1 MRRRGNATS
10 RMLIFAFL
18 LVLVGL
24 NAPGLLSQSQIES
37 PEAPRVTYVL
47 LPKARESKPAKC
59 VVAPP
64 SLPADKCPP
73 GSVPAIGTV
82 INWIAADG
90 TDFEGAIGYEDI
102 NKDIVKISFRVVE
115 ATEVKDAP
123 PGTFKAGQ
131 TFSFEPP
138 AQTDSTGAFDF
149 RIFTTV
155 PQDVAL
161 EVTLEDAKK
170 NVSQPKIFSF
180 KAVGP
185 EPIISGIDFQEQI
198 PLGAKQQVQ
207 IGFVDREGQLSKVEF
222 QLVNFSD
229 PKRLGDCTLPLEVG
243 GIDVSEQVLGEKEG
257 QLSFTISCNSAQRI
271 VLKVV
276 LVDRQGNRS
285 ERSALRQKDRFEF
298 IAGRKVA
305 DGLFFLDQFGQDG
318 SEPGAFRRPQ
328 GIAVDSQGRIY
339 VADTENH
346 RIQRFDPET
355 FRLTEKKP
363 SFVWG
368 SRCLLRT
375 GAGCLDPDGGGPL
388 VPGDG
393 QFDGPTDIA
402 IDATGNIYV
411 VDSGNHRIQKFD
423 STGRFLGKW
432 GTRGSGDGQF
442 ETPIGIALDGSGKF
456 VYVTDK
462 GNHRIQKFDVS
473 GPTVRFLTKWG
484 SECNL
489 TVTPPTGRCL
499 DPDGAGPLQVGDG
512 QFFEPQAIAVDG
524 AGNVY
529 VSDTG
534 NHRIQKFDVNAKFL
548 LKWGRNGF
556 AQGQFDVP
564 RGLAFTKAGILLVV
578 DQNNNR
584 VQEFSA
590 DGTFVR
596 QWGEQGTGEG
606 EFNAPQD
613 VTVDSAG
620 NIYIVELLNNRVQKL
635 GDLK

>member
-1 MRRRGNATS
+1 MRRTGNATS
-10 RMLIFAFL
+10 RMLIFVFL
-18 LVLVGL
+18 LVLVGV

-37 PEAPRVTYVL
+37 PEAPRVTYIL
-47 LPKARESKPAKC
+47 LPKTRC

-64 SLPADKCPP
+64 ALPADKCPP
-73 GSVPAIGTV
+73 NTLPQFTTA

-90 TDFEGAIGYEDI
+90 SDFLGAIGYEDI
-102 NKDIVKISFRVVE
+102 NKDIVKITFRVVD
-115 ATEVKDAP
+115 ATPLRDAAAVA
-123 PGTFKAGQ
+123 FKAGQ
-131 TFSFEPP
+131 TFSFQPPLQTEP
-138 AQTDSTGAFDF
+138 QGAFDF

-155 PQDVAL
+155 PQDVTL

-170 NVSQPKIFSF
+170 NVSQPKVFSF

-185 EPIISGIDFQEQI
+185 EPIISGIEFPEQI
-198 PLGAKQQVQ
+198 PLGAEQQVGV
-207 IGFVDREGQLSKVEF
+207 GFVDREGQLSRVEF

-229 PKRLGDCTLPLEVG
+229 LKRLADCTLPLE
-243 GIDVSEQVLGEKEG
+243 GIDVSDKVLGEREG
-257 QLSFTISCNSAQRI
+257 QLSLESFTIRCNSAQRI
-271 VLKVV
+271 TLKVV
-276 LVDRQGNRS
+276 LVDRQGHRS
-285 ERSALRQKDRFEF
+285 EQSVLRQRSTFEF
-298 IAGRKVA
+298 IAGRRVA

-318 SEPGAFRRPQ
+318 SRSGEFRRPQ

-355 FRLTEKKP
+355 FKLTEKRP

-375 GAGCLDPDGGGPL
+375 GEGCRDPDGGGPL

-402 IDATGNIYV
+402 IDAAGNIYV

-423 STGRFLGKW
+423 STGKFLGKW
-432 GTRGSGDGQF
+432 GARGSGDGQF
-442 ETPIGIALDGSGKF
+442 EFPIGIALDSSGKF
-456 VYVTDK
+456 AYVTDK

-473 GPTVRFLTKWG
+473 SSPVRFITKWG

-489 TVTPPTGRCL
+489 TATPPTGRCL
-499 DPDGAGPLQVGDG
+499 DPDGPGPLQVGDG
-512 QFFEPQAIAVDG
+512 QFFEPQAVVVDG

-534 NHRIQKFDVNAKFL
+534 NHRIQKFDPSGKFL
-548 LKWGRNGF
+548 LKWGRNGS
-556 AQGQFDVP
+556 AVGQFDVP

-590 DGTFVR
+590 DGAFIR

-613 VTVDSAG
+613 IAVDSAG
-620 NIYIVELLNNRVQKL
+620 NIYIVELLNNRVQKF

>member
-1 MRRRGNATS
+1 MSLRGNGTG
-10 RMLIFAFL
+10 RL
-18 LVLVGL
+18 LVFVFLVVLIGL

-47 LPKARESKPAKC
+47 LPKSRC

-64 SLPADKCPP
+64 ALPADKCP
-73 GSVPAIGTV
+73 AGTLPPSEFITA

-90 TDFEGAIGYEDI
+90 SDFEGAIGYKDI
-102 NKDIVKISFRVVE
+102 NKDIIKVTFRVIE
-115 ATEVKDAP
+115 ATVVKDAP

-131 TFSFEPP
+131 IFSFEPP
-138 AQTDSTGAFDF
+138 AQTSDTGEFGF

-155 PQDVAL
+155 PQDVTL

-170 NVSQPKIFSF
+170 NVSQPKVFSF

-185 EPIISGIDFQEQI
+185 EPIISGIVFPAEI
-198 PLGAKQQVQ
+198 PLGAEQNVLV
-207 IGFVDREGQLSKVEF
+207 GFIDREGQLSRVFF
-222 QLVNFSD
+222 QLVNFD
-229 PKRLGDCTLPLEVG
+229 PKRVGDCTLPTDPN
-243 GIDVSEQVLGEKEG
+243 GIDVSVSEQVLGKIEG
-257 QLSFTISCNSAQRI
+257 QLSFPISCTSAQRI
-271 VLKVV
+271 VLKIV

-285 ERSALRQKDRFEF
+285 EQSALRQSDRFEF

-305 DGLFFLDQFGQDG
+305 DGLFFLDQFGEGG
-318 SEPGAFRRPQ
+318 SALGQFQRPQ
-328 GIAVDSQGRIY
+328 GIAVDSKGFIY

-346 RIQRFDPET
+346 RIQVFDPST
-355 FRLTEKKP
+355 FKPTEKRP
-363 SFVWG
+363 VAVWG

-375 GAGCLDPDGGGPL
+375 GEGCRDPDGGGPL

-393 QFDGPTDIA
+393 QFDGPTDVVV
-402 IDATGNIYV
+402 DAAGNVYV

-442 ETPIGIALDGSGKF
+442 ETPLGIALDSSGKIA
-456 VYVTDK
+456 YVADK
-462 GNHRIQKFDVS
+462 GNHRIQRFDIS
-473 GPTVRFLTKWG
+473 DIRTVRFLGKWG

-489 TVTPPTGRCL
+489 TVTPPTGRCV
-499 DPDGAGPLQVGDG
+499 DPDGGGPLQTGDG
-512 QFFEPQAIAVDG
+512 QFFEPQAVAVDS

-529 VSDTG
+529 VADTG
-534 NHRIQKFDVNAKFL
+534 NHRVQKFDANGKFL
-548 LKWGRNGF
+548 VKWGRSGF

-564 RGLAFTKAGILLVV
+564 RGLAFTRQGGLLVV
-578 DQNNNR
+578 DQNNHR
-584 VQEFSA
+584 VQEFDL
-590 DGTFVR
+590 DGKFVR
-596 QWGEQGTGEG
+596 QWGVQGNGEG

-613 VTVDSAG
+613 IAIDSAG

>member
-1 MRRRGNATS
+1 MRRRGNGTA
-10 RMLIFAFL
+10 RALVFAFL
-18 LVLVGL
+18 LVLFGL

-47 LPKARESKPAKC
+47 LPKSRC

-64 SLPADKCPP
+64 SLPADKCPT
-73 GSVPAIGTV
+73 GTLPPPDFITA

-90 TDFEGAIGYEDI
+90 SDFEGAIGYEDI
-102 NKDIVKISFRVVE
+102 NKDIVRVSFRVVA

-123 PGTFKAGQ
+123 PGTFKVGQ
-131 TFSFEPP
+131 IFSFEPP
-138 AQTDSTGAFDF
+138 AQTSDKGAFDF

-155 PQDVAL
+155 PQDVTL

-170 NVSQPKIFSF
+170 NISQPKIFSF

-185 EPIISGIDFQEQI
+185 EPIISGIVFPAEI
-198 PLGAKQQVQ
+198 PLRAEQNVLV
-207 IGFVDREGQLSKVEF
+207 GFVDREGQLSRVFF
-222 QLVNFSD
+222 QLVNFD
-229 PKRLGDCTLPLEVG
+229 PKRVGDCTLPIDPNGL
-243 GIDVSEQVLGEKEG
+243 DVSEQVFGEKEG

-271 VLKVV
+271 ILKVV

-285 ERSALRQKDRFEF
+285 EQSVLRQRSTFEF

-328 GIAVDSQGRIY
+328 GIAVDSKGSIY

-346 RIQRFDPET
+346 RIQRFDPDT
-355 FRLTEKKP
+355 FKLTEKKP

-368 SRCLLRT
+368 GQCLLRT
-375 GAGCLDPDGGGPL
+375 GAGCSDPDGGGPL

-393 QFDGPTDIA
+393 QFNGPTDIA
-402 IDATGNIYV
+402 VDAAGNVYV

-423 STGRFLGKW
+423 STGKFLGKW

-456 VYVTDK
+456 IYVADK
-462 GNHRIQKFDVS
+462 GNHRIQKFDIS
-473 GPTVRFLTKWG
+473 GPTVRFVGKWG

-489 TVTPPTGRCL
+489 TVTPPTGRCI
-499 DPDGAGPLQVGDG
+499 DPDGGGPLQTGDG

-534 NHRIQKFDVNAKFL
+534 NHRIQKFDANGKFL
-548 LKWGRNGF
+548 LKWGRNGL

-564 RGLAFTKAGILLVV
+564 RGLAFTKQGILLVV

-584 VQEFSA
+584 VQEFNA

-596 QWGEQGTGEG
+596 QWGEQGNGEG
-606 EFNAPQD
+606 ELNAPQD
-613 VTVDSAG
+613 IAVDSAG

-635 GDLK
+635 GDLKTQ

>member
-1 MRRRGNATS
+1 MSLRGNGTG
-10 RMLIFAFL
+10 RL
-18 LVLVGL
+18 LVFVFLVVLIGL

-47 LPKARESKPAKC
+47 LPKSRC

-64 SLPADKCPP
+64 ALPADKCP
-73 GSVPAIGTV
+73 AGTLPPSEFITA

-90 TDFEGAIGYEDI
+90 SDFEGAIGYKDI
-102 NKDIVKISFRVVE
+102 NKDIIKVTFRVIE
-115 ATEVKDAP
+115 ATVVKDAP

-131 TFSFEPP
+131 IFSFEPP
-138 AQTDSTGAFDF
+138 AQTSDTGAFGF

-155 PQDVAL
+155 PQDVTL

-185 EPIISGIDFQEQI
+185 EPIISGIVFPAEI
-198 PLGAKQQVQ
+198 PLGAEQNVLV
-207 IGFVDREGQLSKVEF
+207 GFIDREGQLSRVFF
-222 QLVNFSD
+222 QLVNFD
-229 PKRLGDCTLPLEVG
+229 PKRVGDCTLPTDPN
-243 GIDVSEQVLGEKEG
+243 GIDVSVSEQVLGKIEG
-257 QLSFTISCNSAQRI
+257 QLSFPISCTSAQRI
-271 VLKVV
+271 LLRVV

-285 ERSALRQKDRFEF
+285 EQSVLRQSDRFEF

-305 DGLFFLDQFGQDG
+305 DGLFFLDQFGEGG
-318 SEPGAFRRPQ
+318 SALGQFQRPQ
-328 GIAVDSQGRIY
+328 GIAVDSKGFIY

-346 RIQRFDPET
+346 RIQVFDPST
-355 FRLTEKKP
+355 FKPTEKRP
-363 SFVWG
+363 VAVWG

-375 GAGCLDPDGGGPL
+375 GEGCRDPDGGGPL

-393 QFDGPTDIA
+393 QFDGPTDVVV
-402 IDATGNIYV
+402 DAAGNVYV

-442 ETPIGIALDGSGKF
+442 ETPIGIALDSSGKIA
-456 VYVTDK
+456 YVADK
-462 GNHRIQKFDVS
+462 GNHRIQRFDIS
-473 GPTVRFLTKWG
+473 DIRTVRFLGKWG

-489 TVTPPTGRCL
+489 TVTPPTGRCV
-499 DPDGAGPLQVGDG
+499 DPDGGGPLQTGDG
-512 QFFEPQAIAVDG
+512 QFFEPQAVAVDG

-529 VSDTG
+529 VADTG
-534 NHRIQKFDVNAKFL
+534 NHRVQKFDATGKFL
-548 LKWGRNGF
+548 AKWGRTGF

-564 RGLAFTKAGILLVV
+564 RGLAFTRQGNLLVV
-578 DQNNNR
+578 DQNNHR
-584 VQEFSA
+584 VQEFEL
-590 DGTFVR
+590 DGKFVR
-596 QWGEQGTGEG
+596 QWGVQGNGEG

-613 VTVDSAG
+613 IAIDSSG

>member
-1 MRRRGNATS
+1 MSLRGNGPG
-10 RMLIFAFL
+10 RL
-18 LVLVGL
+18 LVFVFLVVLIGL

-47 LPKARESKPAKC
+47 LPKSRC

-64 SLPADKCPP
+64 ALPADKCP
-73 GSVPAIGTV
+73 AGTLPPSEFITA

-90 TDFEGAIGYEDI
+90 SDFEGAIGYKDI
-102 NKDIVKISFRVVE
+102 NKDIIKVTFRVIE
-115 ATEVKDAP
+115 ATVVKDAP

-131 TFSFEPP
+131 IFSFEPP
-138 AQTDSTGAFDF
+138 AQTSDTGEFGF

-155 PQDVAL
+155 PQDVTL

-170 NVSQPKIFSF
+170 NVSQPKVFSF

-185 EPIISGIDFQEQI
+185 EPIISGIVFPAEI
-198 PLGAKQQVQ
+198 PLGAEQNVLV
-207 IGFVDREGQLSKVEF
+207 GFIDREGQLSRVFF
-222 QLVNFSD
+222 QLVNFD
-229 PKRLGDCTLPLEVG
+229 PKRVGDCTLPTDPN
-243 GIDVSEQVLGEKEG
+243 GIDVSVSEQVLGKIEG
-257 QLSFTISCNSAQRI
+257 QLSFPISCTSAQRI
-271 VLKVV
+271 LLKVV

-285 ERSALRQKDRFEF
+285 EQSVLRQSDRFEF

-305 DGLFFLDQFGQDG
+305 DGLFFLDQFGEGG
-318 SEPGAFRRPQ
+318 SALGQFQRPQ
-328 GIAVDSQGRIY
+328 GIAVDSKGFIY

-346 RIQRFDPET
+346 RIQVFDPST
-355 FRLTEKKP
+355 FKPTEKRP
-363 SFVWG
+363 VAVWG

-375 GAGCLDPDGGGPL
+375 GEGCRDPDGGGPL

-393 QFDGPTDIA
+393 QFDGPTDVIV
-402 IDATGNIYV
+402 DAAGNVYV

-442 ETPIGIALDGSGKF
+442 ETPLGIALDSSGKIA
-456 VYVTDK
+456 YVADK
-462 GNHRIQKFDVS
+462 GNHRIQRFDIS
-473 GPTVRFLTKWG
+473 DIRTVRFLGKWG

-489 TVTPPTGRCL
+489 TVTPPTGRCV
-499 DPDGAGPLQVGDG
+499 DPDGGGPLQTGDG
-512 QFFEPQAIAVDG
+512 QFFEPQAVAVDS

-529 VSDTG
+529 VADTG
-534 NHRIQKFDVNAKFL
+534 NHRVQKFDANGKFL
-548 LKWGRNGF
+548 VKWGRSGF

-564 RGLAFTKAGILLVV
+564 RGLAFTRQGGLLVV
-578 DQNNNR
+578 DQNNHR
-584 VQEFSA
+584 VQEFDL
-590 DGTFVR
+590 DGKFVR
-596 QWGEQGTGEG
+596 QWGVQGNGDG

-613 VTVDSAG
+613 IAIDSAG

>member
-1 MRRRGNATS
+1 MRGGGNSTG
-10 RMLIFAFL
+10 RVLVFAFL

-47 LPKARESKPAKC
+47 LPKTRC

-64 SLPADKCPP
+64 ALPADKCPP
-73 GSVPAIGTV
+73 NTLPPPKFTTA

-90 TDFEGAIGYEDI
+90 SDFWGAIGYEDI

-115 ATEVKDAP
+115 ATEVRDAP

-155 PQDVAL
+155 TQDVTL

-185 EPIISGIDFQEQI
+185 EPIISGIEFPEQI
-198 PLGAKQQVQ
+198 PLGAEQQVGV
-207 IGFVDREGQLSKVEF
+207 GFVDREGQLSRVEF

-229 PKRLGDCTLPLEVG
+229 PKRLADCSLPLEG
-243 GIDVSEQVLGEKEG
+243 KDVSAQVWGEKEG
-257 QLSFTISCNSAQRI
+257 QLSFLIQCNSAQRI
-271 VLKVV
+271 TLKVV

-285 ERSALRQKDRFEF
+285 EQSVLRQRSTFEF

-328 GIAVDSQGRIY
+328 GIAADSQGRIY
-339 VADTENH
+339 VVDTENH

-355 FRLTEKKP
+355 FKLTEKKP

-375 GAGCLDPDGGGPL
+375 GEGCRDPDGGGPL

-402 IDATGNIYV
+402 VDATGNIYV

-423 STGRFLGKW
+423 STGKFLGKW

-442 ETPIGIALDGSGKF
+442 EFPIGIALDSSGRF
-456 VYVTDK
+456 IYVADK

-473 GPTVRFLTKWG
+473 SSPVRFVTKWG

-512 QFFEPQAIAVDG
+512 QFFEPQAVVVDG

-534 NHRIQKFDVNAKFL
+534 NHRIQKFDSNGKFL
-548 LKWGRNGF
+548 LKWGRNGS
-556 AQGQFDVP
+556 AAGQFDVP
-564 RGLAFTKAGILLVV
+564 RGLAFTPAGILLVV
-578 DQNNNR
+578 DQNNHR

-590 DGTFVR
+590 EGKFLR
-596 QWGEQGTGEG
+596 QWGEQGNGEG

-613 VTVDSAG
+613 IAVDSAG

>member
-1 MRRRGNATS
+1 MRRRGNGPGRVLVFT
-10 RMLIFAFL
+10 FL
-18 LVLVGL
+18 FVLVGL

-47 LPKARESKPAKC
+47 LPKTRC

-64 SLPADKCPP
+64 ALPADKCPP
-73 GSVPAIGTV
+73 NTLPPPTFTTA

-90 TDFEGAIGYEDI
+90 SDFLGAIGYEDV
-102 NKDIVKISFRVVE
+102 NKDIVKISFRVIE
-115 ATEVKDAP
+115 ATEIKDAP
-123 PGTFKAGQ
+123 PGAFKVGQ
-131 TFSFEPP
+131 VFSFEPP
-138 AQTDSTGAFDF
+138 AQTGPQGAFDF

-155 PQDVAL
+155 PQDVTL
-161 EVTLEDAKK
+161 EVTLEDAKR
-170 NVSQPKIFSF
+170 NISQPKIFSF

-185 EPIISGIDFQEQI
+185 EPIISGIEFPEQI
-198 PLGAKQQVQ
+198 PLGAKQQVGV
-207 IGFVDREGQLSKVEF
+207 GFVDREGQLSRVEF

-229 PKRLGDCTLPLEVG
+229 PKRLADCTLPLEG
-243 GIDVSEQVLGEKEG
+243 NDVSDQVLGEKEG
-257 QLSFTISCNSAQRI
+257 QLSFTIQCNSAQRI
-271 VLKVV
+271 TLRVV

-285 ERSALRQKDRFEF
+285 EQSVLRQRSTFEF

-318 SEPGAFRRPQ
+318 SRSGEFRRPQ
-328 GIAVDSQGRIY
+328 GIAVDGRGRIY

-346 RIQRFDPET
+346 RIQVFDPAT
-355 FRLTEKKP
+355 FKLNEKFP

-375 GAGCLDPDGGGPL
+375 GEGCRDPDGGGPL

-402 IDATGNIYV
+402 IDAAGNIYV

-423 STGRFLGKW
+423 STGKFLGKW

-442 ETPIGIALDGSGKF
+442 EFPIGIALDSSGRF
-456 VYVTDK
+456 AYVTDK

-473 GPTVRFLTKWG
+473 SSPVRFVTKWG

-512 QFFEPQAIAVDG
+512 QFFEPQAVVVDG

-534 NHRIQKFDVNAKFL
+534 NHRIQKFDSNGKFL
-548 LKWGRNGF
+548 LKWGRNGS
-556 AQGQFDVP
+556 AAGQFDVP
-564 RGLAFTKAGILLVV
+564 RGLGFTPAGILLVV
-578 DQNNNR
+578 DQNNHR

-590 DGTFVR
+590 DGKFVR

-613 VTVDSAG
+613 ITVDSAG

>member
-1 MRRRGNATS
+1 
-10 RMLIFAFL
+10 MLIFAFL

-47 LPKARESKPAKC
+47 LPKTRC

-64 SLPADKCPP
+64 ALPADKCPP
-73 GSVPAIGTV
+73 NTLPPKEFTTA

-90 TDFEGAIGYEDI
+90 SDFLGAIGYEDI
-102 NKDIVKISFRVVE
+102 NKDIVKIAFRVID
-115 ATEVKDAP
+115 ATPMRDAP
-123 PGTFKAGQ
+123 PGAFKVGQ
-131 TFSFEPP
+131 VFSFEPP
-138 AQTDSTGAFDF
+138 AQAEPRGAFDF

-155 PQDVAL
+155 PQDVTL

-170 NVSQPKIFSF
+170 NVSQPKLFSF

-185 EPIISGIDFQEQI
+185 EPIISGIEFPEQI
-198 PLGAKQQVQ
+198 PLGAEQQVGV
-207 IGFVDREGQLSKVEF
+207 GFVDREGQLSRVEF

-229 PKRLGDCTLPLEVG
+229 LKRLADCTLPLE
-243 GIDVSEQVLGEKEG
+243 GIDVSNKVFGEREG
-257 QLSFTISCNSAQRI
+257 QLSLESFTIRCNSAQRI
-271 VLKVV
+271 TLKVV

-285 ERSALRQKDRFEF
+285 EQSVLRQRSTFEF
-298 IAGRKVA
+298 IAGRRVA

>member
-1 MRRRGNATS
+1 MRRRGNGT
-10 RMLIFAFL
+10 RRVLVFAFL

-47 LPKARESKPAKC
+47 LPKGRC

-64 SLPADKCPP
+64 SLPADKCP
-73 GSVPAIGTV
+73 SGTLPPFITA

-90 TDFEGAIGYEDI
+90 SDFEGAVGYEDI
-102 NKDIVKISFRVVE
+102 NKDIVRVTFRVIA
-115 ATEVKDAP
+115 ATEVKGAP
-123 PGTFKAGQ
+123 PGTFRVGQ
-131 TFSFEPP
+131 VFSFEPP
-138 AQTDSTGAFDF
+138 AQTSDKGAFDF

-155 PQDVAL
+155 PQDVTL

-170 NVSQPKIFSF
+170 NISQPKIFSF

-185 EPIISGIDFQEQI
+185 EPIISGIVFPEEI
-198 PLGAKQQVQ
+198 PLGAQQNVQ

-222 QLVNFSD
+222 QLTNFSD
-229 PKRLGDCTLPLEVG
+229 PQRLADCTFPFALPVG
-243 GIDVSEQVLGEKEG
+243 SVDVSEQLGEREG

-271 VLKVV
+271 ILRVV

-285 ERSALRQKDRFEF
+285 EQSALRQNDRFEF

-318 SEPGAFRRPQ
+318 SDPGQFRRPQ

-346 RIQRFDPET
+346 RIQVFDPST
-355 FRLTEKKP
+355 FKLTQKKP

-368 SRCLLRT
+368 GRCLLRT
-375 GAGCLDPDGGGPL
+375 GEGCRDPDGGGPL
-388 VPGDG
+388 APGDG
-393 QFDGPTDIA
+393 QFDGPTDIVV
-402 IDATGNIYV
+402 DAAGNVYV

-423 STGRFLGKW
+423 ATGKFLGKW

-442 ETPIGIALDGSGKF
+442 ETPIGIALDSSGKIA
-456 VYVTDK
+456 YVADK
-462 GNHRIQKFDVS
+462 GNHRIQRFDIS
-473 GPTVRFLTKWG
+473 GPTVRFLSKWG

-489 TVTPPTGRCL
+489 TVTPPTGRCV
-499 DPDGAGPLQVGDG
+499 DPDGGGPLQTGDG
-512 QFFEPQAIAVDG
+512 QFFEPQAIAIDS

-529 VSDTG
+529 VADTG
-534 NHRIQKFDVNAKFL
+534 NHRIQKFDANGRFL

-556 AQGQFDVP
+556 APGQFDVP
-564 RGLAFTKAGILLVV
+564 RGLAFTKQGVLLII

-584 VQEFSA
+584 VQEFDL
-590 DGTFVR
+590 DGKSVR
-596 QWGEQGTGEG
+596 QWGEPGTGEG
-606 EFNAPQD
+606 QFNAPQD
-613 VTVDSAG
+613 IAVDSVG

-635 GDLK
+635 GDLKTQ

>member
-1 MRRRGNATS
+1 MRHRGNGTG
-10 RMLIFAFL
+10 RVLVFAFL
-18 LVLVGL
+18 LMLVGL

-37 PEAPRVTYVL
+37 PEAPRVTYIL
-47 LPKARESKPAKC
+47 LPKTRC

-64 SLPADKCPP
+64 TLPADKCPP
-73 GSVPAIGTV
+73 NTLPPQTFTTA

-90 TDFEGAIGYEDI
+90 SDFLGAIGYEDI
-102 NKDIVKISFRVVE
+102 NKDIIKIAFRVVD
-115 ATEVKDAP
+115 ATPVRDAP
-123 PGTFKAGQ
+123 SGAFKVGQ
-131 TFSFEPP
+131 VFSFEPP
-138 AQTDSTGAFDF
+138 AQAEPQGTFDF

-155 PQDVAL
+155 PQDVTL

-170 NVSQPKIFSF
+170 NVSQPKLFSF

-185 EPIISGIDFQEQI
+185 EPIISGIEFPEQI
-198 PLGAKQQVQ
+198 PLGAEQQVGV
-207 IGFVDREGQLSKVEF
+207 GFVDREGQLSRVEF

-229 PKRLGDCTLPLEVG
+229 LKRLADCTLPLE
-243 GIDVSEQVLGEKEG
+243 GIDVSDKVLGEREG
-257 QLSFTISCNSAQRI
+257 QLSLESFTIRCNSAQRI
-271 VLKVV
+271 TLKVV
-276 LVDRQGNRS
+276 LVDRQGHRS
-285 ERSALRQKDRFEF
+285 EQSVLRQRSTFEF
-298 IAGRKVA
+298 IAGRRVA

-318 SEPGAFRRPQ
+318 SRSGEFRRPQ

-355 FRLTEKKP
+355 FKLTEKRP

-375 GAGCLDPDGGGPL
+375 GEGCRDPDGGGPL

-423 STGRFLGKW
+423 STGKFLGKW
-432 GTRGSGDGQF
+432 GARGSGDGQF
-442 ETPIGIALDGSGKF
+442 EFPIGIALDSSGKF
-456 VYVTDK
+456 AYVTDK

-473 GPTVRFLTKWG
+473 SSPVRFITKWG

-489 TVTPPTGRCL
+489 TATPPTGRCL

-512 QFFEPQAIAVDG
+512 QFFEPQAVVVDG

-534 NHRIQKFDVNAKFL
+534 NHRIQKFDPSGKFL
-548 LKWGRNGF
+548 LKWGRNGS
-556 AQGQFDVP
+556 AAGQFDVP

-590 DGTFVR
+590 DGAFIR

-613 VTVDSAG
+613 IAVDSAG